1 MTSDTATTTI
11 KDIPIVGVDD
21 GLRSRKF
28 MLACF
33 FAVVSSA
40 GLFFD
45 KLGGGEFV
53 AVVTLVL
60 GIYSAGNVGHHYV
73 QKKETK

>member
-53 AVVTLVL
+53 AVVTLVPRNL
-60 GIYSAGNVGHHYV
+60 FRWQCRTSLRP
-73 QKKETK
+73 KEGD